1 MKSKTAIDKSINY
14 LINRFDSDKI
24 IIYSND
30 KQAFNNIIEYL
41 NELEELRSKENFFL
55 NRVLS
60 WAFVQ
65 IFELKKDNLKIFN
78 WQVVKL
84 FVLTKLIE
92 ILETPSHKWKESFF
106 LDVFCESLIRN
117 KKQVDINKI
126 ENSFNN
132 TIKDLIRYNTNEYEV
147 QSNKD

>member
-1 MKSKTAIDKSINY
+1 M
-14 LINRFDSDKI
+14 
-24 IIYSND
+24 
-30 KQAFNNIIEYL
+30 
-41 NELEELRSKENFFL
+41 

>member
-92 ILETPSHKWKESFF
+92 ILETPSHKCKESFF
-106 LDVFCESLIRN
+106 LDVFWEAQLLKFVTQQR
-117 KKQVDINKI
+117 KI
-126 ENSFNN
+126 
-132 TIKDLIRYNTNEYEV
+132 
-147 QSNKD
+147 

>member
-117 KKQVDINKI
+117 KKQVD
-126 ENSFNN
+126 EVVEL
-132 TIKDLIRYNTNEYEV
+132 IKQL
-147 QSNKD
+147 

>member
-41 NELEELRSKENFFL
+41 NDLEELRSKENFFL

-60 WAFVQ
+60 GAFVQ
-65 IFELKKDNLKIFN
+65 IFELNKDNLIGR
-78 WQVVKL
+78 L
-84 FVLTKLIE
+84 
-92 ILETPSHKWKESFF
+92 
-106 LDVFCESLIRN
+106 
-117 KKQVDINKI
+117 
-126 ENSFNN
+126 
-132 TIKDLIRYNTNEYEV
+132 
-147 QSNKD
+147 